1 MDWILGKKMKSVT
14 KYIIFL
20 IRYIKIII
28 MIILYNITWNLQVT
42 NVVRDTLF
50 KFLIFVPVIRLPQME
65 TRTEQDRGLNINS
78 PPAE

>member
-28 MIILYNITWNLQVT
+28 MIILYITSNLQVT

-50 KFLIFVPVIRLPQME
+50 
-65 TRTEQDRGLNINS
+65 NIQS
-78 PPAE
+78 SVLFCTCFHLW